1 GERLV
6 ERGAERQER
15 LSVHFPVQVEV
26 RGLALALGEALRG
39 DLPEAVQRD
48 GLDVLVL
55 GGRLGRL
62 GPGRRRLGGRRRGGG
77 LGGGLGGAADRGLD
91 VGADDASARPGAGQ
105 RVQVDAVVAGQPAR
119 QRRRRRARP
128 SGRTRGGL

>member
-1 GERLV
+1 LLGEGDVHRRVLAQRDRRRLHDQVVHADLGRGERLV

-15 LSVHFPVQVEV
+15 LSVHLPVQVEV

-62 GPGRRRLGGRRRGGG
+62 GPGRRRLGGRRRGGRRRGGG
-77 LGGGLGGAADRGLD
+77 LGGGL
-91 VGADDASARPGAGQ
+91 
-105 RVQVDAVVAGQPAR
+105 
-119 QRRRRRARP
+119 
-128 SGRTRGGL
+128 